1 MLNKIKNF
9 ILHNSVLHMITALT
23 VVGMVSG
30 YALVFVYSY
39 ATPKIEENVKE
50 ETKKAISS
58 IFPGTDRIEE
68 KEDMFK
74 ALDGKGDLLGYA
86 FVAEGNGYQGTIKI
100 IAGVDPGI
108 KKIQGIE
115 ILESQETPGLG
126 AEISGAGFKD
136 QFKGLPAGK
145 DIEYVKNQKPVKDN
159 QIEAITGATISS
171 RAVVNILNKKIDQ
184 IKQEKK

>member
-108 KKIQGIE
+108 KKIQGI
-115 ILESQETPGLG
+115 
-126 AEISGAGFKD
+126 
-136 QFKGLPAGK
+136 
-145 DIEYVKNQKPVKDN
+145 
-159 QIEAITGATISS
+159 
-171 RAVVNILNKKIDQ
+171 
-184 IKQEKK
+184 